1 VASALAALAVAA
13 PLAFVF
19 GIEAE
24 MEESIVVLAGH
35 QYDIA
40 APASVTTAGAAAR
53 HVFLAPERKTAV
65 AAIAGFDGNDYF
77 IDE

>member
-24 MEESIVVLAGH
+24 MQESIVVLAGH
-35 QYDIA
+35 QYDVA
-40 APASVTTAGAAAR
+40 AATAITAAGAAAR
-53 HVFLAPERKTAV
+53 DEFLAAERKTAV
-65 AAIAGFDGNDYF
+65 AAVAGFDGNDYF

>member
-1 VASALAALAVAA
+1 VAGALAALAVAA

-24 MEESIVVLAGH
+24 MEKSIVVLAGDQH
-35 QYDIA
+35 DIA
-40 APASVTTAGAAAR
+40 APAPVAAAGTAAR
-53 HVFLAPERKTAV
+53 DVFLAPERKAAV
-65 AAIAGFDGNDYF
+65 AAVAGFDGNDYF

>member
-1 VASALAALAVAA
+1 VAGALAALAVAA

-24 MEESIVVLAGH
+24 MQKSIVVLARD

-40 APASVTTAGAAAR
+40 APASITAAGAAAR